1 MDSAKWAKYLL
12 ETIYRMWFIFFIV
25 RVRNNQENKVFEQ
38 LTDLAITIL
47 EDMKEKHLN
56 VTEKLFR
63 YVLESCGYFQ
73 MDEKALYLVKFMK
86 DIKIEASPATHGI
99 YF

>member
-1 MDSAKWAKYLL
+1 
-12 ETIYRMWFIFFIV
+12 
-25 RVRNNQENKVFEQ
+25 
-38 LTDLAITIL
+38 
-47 EDMKEKHLN
+47 
-56 VTEKLFR
+56 
-63 YVLESCGYFQ
+63 